1 MHAQKVRLLIHL
13 SSRRRSINPLEIIE
27 TYVVRARELMK
38 PITLYG
44 DAPLKMVFSPTYC
57 RCYPIHTILH
67 STHKL
72 FYRFP
77 YDLFLDMFVSRSV
90 SQKERSPIDKTFVN
104 VL

>member
-1 MHAQKVRLLIHL
+1 
-13 SSRRRSINPLEIIE
+13 
-27 TYVVRARELMK
+27 MK
-38 PITLYG
+38 PITLYD

-77 YDLFLDMFVSRSV
+77 YDLFLDMFVSRCA
-90 SQKERSPIDKTFVN
+90 SQKERSPIDKTN
-104 VL
+104 VRRCVINIINNNNCRDHKNNIITTCSVWK